1 MGDWNCPRQ
10 QIALGWG
17 TGGAGVECRQFPP
30 TEGEYGADGMWILIR
45 RYACVSG
52 TSGWADIEGTEGF

>member
-10 QIALGWG
+10 QIEM
-17 TGGAGVECRQFPP
+17 GGIEAISP
-30 TEGEYGADGMWILIR
+30 TEGEMVLMEWGFYK
-45 RYACVSG
+45 ACVSG